1 MIDKIKRPAAVHG
14 STTRIRLQC
23 GNLYVTINRHEGKMF
38 EVFAQMGRSG
48 GCTSCCNYP
57 ELRRL
62 APYYADGKPIKNIP
76 ADEYRVAYEMS
87 VLLQDTA
94 TAELA
99 SVVGSMKADE
109 TMAMLCW
116 CNLSR
121 QKAHQKLMCHRI
133 LVGYWIEEHAPDVV
147 VVYRD
152 GAENPVWERR

>member
-1 MIDKIKRPAAVHG
+1 MSKTIILTSFRDAPNLDCEKFSIARWQPAG
-14 STTRIRLQC
+14 
-23 GNLYVTINRHEGKMF
+23 
-38 EVFAQMGRSG
+38 
-48 GCTSCCNYP
+48 CNYP